1 MLAEAHEAAHP
12 VFGGVDCDRARA
24 VLDGDAAEEMADE
37 SSHAGFVSARVGSVN
52 MSADVEVGELGTA
65 RHLYEGCHELRV
77 DWLVGCAV
85 VDGERVALA
94 VEGAGEGVV
103 AAARHARDGDVGAE
117 ADGLTAEVAV
127 GVLGQQVA
135 EDVPAPGGVDGV
147 LRACVVDGE
156 LGGVD
161 ADGGGDGAVVVVG
174 HGELAAGQC
183 EAGGGEAGYVTRIG
197 GGVEGDSLVGGG
209 VDDAVAN
216 PAHSAAEGDVAVS
229 TADGE
234 GYGAGF
240 GLAANCLQGI
250 VTPPTTTNPS
260 AYADVVVIVGRG
272 CRGASS
278 ACHLADVGPV
288 ILKSL
293 TDTTIHQQAVG
304 DGGVVIALAHQAA
317 EVELISVAVAV

>member
-1 MLAEAHEAAHP
+1 M
-12 VFGGVDCDRARA
+12 V
-24 VLDGDAAEEMADE
+24 
-37 SSHAGFVSARVGSVN
+37 
-52 MSADVEVGELGTA
+52 
-65 RHLYEGCHELRV
+65 
-77 DWLVGCAV
+77 
-85 VDGERVALA
+85 
-94 VEGAGEGVV
+94 VV
-103 AAARHARDGDVGAE
+103 AADVHVKRVAPAVERAAEVMAAAAGHAGDGDVGAE
-117 ADGLTAEVAV
+117 ADGLAAEAVV
-127 GVLGQQVA
+127 GVVVLQGVA
-135 EDVPAPGGVDGV
+135 EDVPALGGLDGV
-147 LRACVVDGE
+147 LGARVVDGE
-156 LGGVD
+156 VGGVD
-161 ADGGGDGAVVVVG
+161 ADGGGDGGVVVVG